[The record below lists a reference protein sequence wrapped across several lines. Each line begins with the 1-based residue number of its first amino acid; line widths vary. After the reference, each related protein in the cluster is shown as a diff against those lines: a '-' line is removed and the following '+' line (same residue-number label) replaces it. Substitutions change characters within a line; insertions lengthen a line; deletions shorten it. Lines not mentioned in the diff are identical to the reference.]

1 MDRMKSHDDG
11 IRLNC
16 TIVSDTHIDT
26 EHPDPKWPQHCLM
39 RALEE
44 SQNSLSPVDAFII
57 TGDITSRGT
66 KANWD
71 MTLEC
76 FEKTRPARNIIL
88 AIGNHDAWH
97 DDGYNAAEEN
107 YRSYY
112 EKICGTVWEKPYF
125 ATVINGYHLI
135 FPGNEGE
142 AGCEAVISGEQISW
156 LKKETES
163 AAGEGKPIFVF
174 CHQSLNGK
182 HGLPKT
188 WDAEE
193 SATDPA
199 EGGIGDRSGE
209 IEEILGKYGNVFY
222 FSGHSHMGLGGENC
236 LNRNGYASFE
246 KEGSFEGSLNLINLP
261 SLSCGNHHG
270 ELRESD
276 TGVQLEVYDDKVL
289 IRPRNYAKRRW
300 NDTVPIRDGR
310 FFLEEKLSKI

>member
-1 MDRMKSHDDG
+1 MDRMKSLDDG

-26 EHPDPKWPQHCLM
+26 EHPDPKQPQHCLM

-66 KANWD
+66 KENWD
-71 MTLEC
+71 LTLEC
-76 FEKTRPARNIIL
+76 FEKYKPAGNIIL

-97 DDGYNAAEEN
+97 DGGYSEAIKN
-107 YRSYY
+107 YSSYY
-112 EKICGTVWEKPYF
+112 QKICGRSREKPYF
-125 ATVINGYHLI
+125 SYTINGYPLI
-135 FPGNEGE
+135 FCGNEGE
-142 AGCEAVISGEQISW
+142 AGCEAVISDEQIHW

-163 AAGEGKPIFVF
+163 AARKRKPIFVF

-188 WDAEE
+188 WDADE

-199 EGGIGDRSGE
+199 EGGIGDKSGE
-209 IEEILGKYGNVFY
+209 IEEILGKYENVFY

-236 LNRNGYASFE
+236 LKLNGYASFE
-246 KEGSFEGSLNLINLP
+246 KAGRLNLINLP

-300 NDTVPIRDGR
+300 NETVPIRDGR
-310 FFLEEKLSKI
+310 FYLEEIL